1 MGLLNHP
8 GKILCL
14 FLHVKRQTE
23 ATGFR
28 LQPRALWRYYLCL
41 SMGQTQTKIMTIK
54 PSQTKKKKTTTVLKS
69 LRPWSQDVLTVPI
82 PRFYFQSKT
91 SVCRQDDLLHTHYMD
106 TLTGSMSDKLSS
118 IHPARSAV
126 AQCGRGSPAPPRGH
140 AILSS

>member
-1 MGLLNHP
+1 M
-8 GKILCL
+8 KILSVSIYGSDSNKNND
-14 FLHVKRQTE
+14 HKT
-23 ATGFR
+23 
-28 LQPRALWRYYLCL
+28 QPN
-41 SMGQTQTKIMTIK
+41 K
-54 PSQTKKKKTTTVLKS
+54 KKKKTTTVLKS
-69 LRPWSQDVLTVPI
+69 LRPWSQDVLTVSI